1 MNRTLV
7 IAISILLAFCAG
19 IYFWTEWQ
27 KKEFD
32 ASLPKPPAVEEQQV
46 IDDTVD
52 DVAGNTTGGHWHG
65 DEWHAE
71 PHNSVFTTPIADE
84 AELDFSVKPTAS
96 AEHSITFDEIE
107 ISSKEAEILSIAEK
121 YAPEWAEW
129 QKRYLVNRAKEK
141 QLREEWDALIP
152 PGHSIDTEEEAEAE
166 AEAFVKRFH
175 SLSNEEKR
183 AFVKKLEELTQRGAT
198 LYEEWKAL
206 KAEEADRRAH

>member
-32 ASLPKPPAVEEQQV
+32 ASLPEPPAPVQV
-46 IDDTVD
+46 RAAETNDDH
-52 DVAGNTTGGHWHG
+52 TGGHWHG

-71 PHNSVFTTPIADE
+71 PHNSVFTTPIVDE
-84 AELDFSVKPTAS
+84 DEVDFSVQLTTS
-96 AEHSITFDEIE
+96 AEPPLTFDEID
-107 ISSKEAEILSIAEK
+107 ISDKDAEHIAFFSTHH
-121 YAPEWAEW
+121 PEYAEW
-129 QKRYLVNRAKEK
+129 KKKYLVHRAKEK
-141 QLREEWDALIP
+141 RLREEWDALIP

-166 AEAFVKRFH
+166 AEAFVKRFE

-183 AFVKKLEELTQRGAT
+183 AFVKKLEELTQRG
-198 LYEEWKAL
+198 KAL
-206 KAEEADRRAH
+206 RARGQALRAEKPDLEDH